1 VLVIMEEN
9 HSETESLSQMPVLT
23 GYADEY
29 GQATDFTAIGHPSLP
44 NYVAI
49 FSGDSQGITSDC
61 DVGSGC
67 APAGPTVWS
76 QTIAAGETAKAYQES
91 MTTNCQAS
99 SSGAYVARH
108 GPWPYFTD
116 PTDQAECNAD
126 DVPLGTT
133 TSGNLL
139 NDVDSGNLPVTG
151 EITPNLND
159 DAHNGTPAEADA
171 WLGQWLPIIMA
182 GPDYTSG
189 NLTIIVT
196 FDEDDSTQGND
207 VQFAVIDPNLSH
219 AVVTA
224 PFNDY
229 SLTKWLDDNAGV
241 SELRNAATAPDLR
254 AAFGL

>member
-1 VLVIMEEN
+1 MEEN
-9 HSETESLSQMPVLT
+9 HSQAESLSQMPTLT
-23 GYADEY
+23 SYADQY
-29 GQATDFTAIGHPSLP
+29 GQATNYTAIGHPSLP

-49 FSGDSQGITSDC
+49 FSGDNQGITSDC
-61 DVGSGC
+61 SVGPSC
-67 APAGPTVWS
+67 QPAGPTVWS

-91 MTTNCQAS
+91 MTTNCQTS

-116 PTDQAECNAD
+116 STDQAECNAN

-133 TSGNLL
+133 TAGNLL
-139 NDVDSGNLPVTG
+139 NDINSGGLPVTG

-159 DAHNGTPAEADA
+159 DAHDGTPAQADA

-207 VQFAVIDPNLSH
+207 VQFVAIDPGLSH
-219 AVVTA
+219 VVVTGA
-224 PFNDY
+224 YNHY
-229 SLTKWLDDNAGV
+229 SLTRWLEDNAGV
-241 SELRNAATAPDLR
+241 PLLRNAATAPDLR